1 MSSRGSRRFL
11 SRGKNCGKNIV
22 FFEEIWYTVIYEQ
35 LICEIYDCKEHF
47 MAYNNKFSQKPSP
60 RRKAEQSHGESAYT
74 GAEDES
80 GGLIIG
86 RNPVIEAL
94 KSGVRIDT
102 LYVASEGGGSLGLI
116 CRMAAE
122 KGVVVKQ
129 VSDAKLDGMSGGA
142 SHQGVIASGGC
153 AEYVSVEDI
162 LAVSAEKGASPF
174 IIICDEIEDPHNLGA
189 IIRTAEAAGADG
201 IIIPKRRSASLNQTV
216 YKTSAG
222 AASWLPV
229 ARVPNIPA
237 AIDKLKE
244 NGLWIYGTDASG
256 EDYTGTDLTGPTALV
271 IGSEGFGIGKLV
283 REKCDFLVR
292 LPMNGKITS
301 LNASVAAGIF
311 MYEAVRQRSL
321 KK

>member
-1 MSSRGSRRFL
+1 MS
-11 SRGKNCGKNIV
+11 
-22 FFEEIWYTVIYEQ
+22 
-35 LICEIYDCKEHF
+35 
-47 MAYNNKFSQKPSP
+47 YNSSP
-60 RRKAEQSHGESAYT
+60 RKNGGRYPEKENSGRRSRYSDKNAVREEPKGFSDEEESS
-74 GAEDES
+74 DN
-80 GGLIIG
+80 GLIIG

-94 KSGVRIDT
+94 KSGRQIDT
-102 LYVASEGGGSLGLI
+102 VYVNSEAGGSIGLI
-116 CRMAAE
+116 CRMAKD
-122 KGVVVKQ
+122 KGIVVKQ

-153 AEYVSVEDI
+153 AEYVTVEDI
-162 LAVSAEKGASPF
+162 LAVSKEKGTDPF

-229 ARVPNIPA
+229 ARVSNIPA
-237 AIDKLKE
+237 AIDTLKE
-244 NGLWIYGTDASG
+244 NGVWIYGTDAKG
-256 EDYTGTDLTGPTALV
+256 EDYTKTDMTGAMALV
-271 IGSEGFGIGKLV
+271 IGSEGFGMGRLV
-283 REKCDFLVR
+283 EEKCDFLVR
-292 LPMNGKITS
+292 LPMNGRITS

-311 MYEAVRQRSL
+311 MYEAVRQRAV